1 MKRFVYILF
10 LLTTAFSLS
19 GYSQKEKKESKAEQA
34 FNAGE
39 YYKAIDMLKK
49 RHEDIMDKEEKREI
63 IFMIAECYR
72 KTADPKKAEL
82 WYKKALSKDYPN
94 PIATL
99 YYAEMLKMN
108 GKYEEA
114 LDAFKTYQQLVPSD
128 PRGENGVLSC
138 ELAVNWLENPNGYQ
152 VKNMKYFNTKEL
164 DFSPCYGRDDY
175 SVVLFTSTRNES
187 SGTLEHGA
195 TGQSFSD
202 IYMSMEDKK
211 GSWSTPVPLNE
222 EINSEFDDGT
232 CCISSDFNTL
242 YFTRCKVSK
251 NKSLGCEIYSAS
263 RTGEDWGKAKS
274 LDIAGDSITIAHP
287 AISPDNSTLYFV
299 SDMEGSIG
307 GKDIWMITKEGDKWS
322 EPQNM
327 GDQINT
333 LGDEMFPYVH
343 PDGTFYFSSN
353 GHIGM
358 GGLDIYKASQDDNG
372 NWKVENMRYPI
383 NSSGD
388 DFGIIFEAEVERGYF
403 TTNREGRG
411 DDIYSFYLPP
421 LKFSIAGIVKDER
434 TDEVIPG
441 ATVKSISSD
450 GITLE
455 AKTNVDGGFRFMLK
469 PNTDYIFLASKEK
482 YLNGKEKETTKGID
496 QSKEF
501 TTTIYLKPIDQ
512 IIEIPDIF
520 YNFASADLRP
530 ESMVSLDN
538 LVEVLNDNP
547 HITIEL
553 MSHTDSRGSD
563 ESNMELSQRRAQSV
577 VDYLIEKGIAAD
589 RLTAKGYGES
599 QPKVIDKKIAE
610 KTDFF
615 KEGDK
620 LTESYINGL
629 PNEDIQE
636 IAHQINRRTEFKV
649 LRTDYVP

>member
-1 MKRFVYILF
+1 MKRFVYIF
-10 LLTTAFSLS
+10 FIIFIVSSLS
-19 GYSQKEKKESKAEQA
+19 VYAQKGKKTSKAEQTY
-34 FNAGE
+34 NAGE
-39 YYKAIDMLKK
+39 YAKAIDMLKK
-49 RHEDIMDKEEKREI
+49 RHEDIVDKEEKREI
-63 IFMIAECYR
+63 IYMIAECYR
-72 KTADPKKAEL
+72 KIAEPKKAEL
-82 WYKKALSKDYPN
+82 WYRKAIGKDYPN
-94 PIATL
+94 PIVHL

-114 LDAFKTYQQLVPSD
+114 LDAYKTYQQLVPDD

-138 ELAVNWLENPNGYQ
+138 ELAVNWQENPNGYQ
-152 VKNMKYFNTKEL
+152 IKNMKYFNSKEL

-175 SVVLFTSTRNES
+175 GVVLFTSTRKES
-187 SGTLEHGA
+187 SGTLDHGA

-202 IYMSMEDKK
+202 IYMSVEDNKE
-211 GSWSTPVPLNE
+211 SWSTPTPLNE
-222 EINSEFDDGT
+222 EINTEFDDGT
-232 CCISSDFNTL
+232 CSMSSDFNTM

-263 RTGEDWGKAKS
+263 REGESWGKAKP
-274 LDIAGDSITIAHP
+274 LDIEGDSITVAHP

-299 SDMEGSIG
+299 SDMEGGIG
-307 GKDIWMITKEGDKWS
+307 GKDIWFITKEGDKWS
-322 EPQNM
+322 EPVNM

-358 GGLDIYKASQDDNG
+358 GGLDIYKATKDDNG
-372 NWKVENMRYPI
+372 DWKVENMRYPI

-388 DFGIIFEAEVERGYF
+388 DFGIIFEAEVERGF
-403 TTNREGRG
+403 FSTNREGRG
-411 DDIYSFYLPP
+411 DDIFSFYLPP

-455 AKTNVDGGFRFMLK
+455 AKSNVDGAFRFMLK

-482 YLNGKEKETTKGID
+482 YLNGKERETTKGID

-501 TTTIYLKPIDQ
+501 ATTIYLKPIDQ
-512 IIEIPDIF
+512 VIEVPDIF
-520 YNFASADLRP
+520 YDFAKWDLRP

-547 HITIEL
+547 HVTIEL
-553 MSHTDSRGSD
+553 MSHTDSRGGD
-563 ESNMELSQRRAQSV
+563 ADNQELSQKRAQSV

-599 QPKVIDKKIAE
+599 QPKVIDKKIAD

-620 LTESYINGL
+620 LTEQYINGL
-629 PNEDIQE
+629 ANEDIQE
-636 IAHQINRRTEFKV
+636 IAHQINRRTEFRV